1 MPEDSI
7 MVELAKFRC
16 LVRGLMQKFCP
27 TGVVTLENFLYD
39 GTPRYTGE
47 IGWQTVGDDVILY
60 YKEEEEEEDEIS

>member
-1 MPEDSI
+1 M
-7 MVELAKFRC
+7 K
-16 LVRGLMQKFCP
+16 KFCP